1 MNIEKWKS
9 MSGLEQTMF
18 LLDNCQVN
26 GKGGKRMV
34 IGGSGVNDAT
44 YCTQPAI
51 DGKQVMCPAY
61 KAWKNMFKRVYSAKF
76 HASRPTYSDVKVCD
90 EWRSFSNFRS
100 WWLENQ
106 VDGWHIDKD
115 ILSDDGVYSPEAC
128 IFVPAWLNSFTL
140 DSGSARGVYQIG
152 VCFHKQSGRFEAK
165 CSNPMTKKREH
176 LGLFDTPE
184 AAHLAWRTRK
194 LELALELKPKMDS
207 IDQRIYDRVVEI
219 IMKAR

>member
-1 MNIEKWKS
+1 

-26 GKGGKRMV
+26 GKGGKRIV

-90 EWRSFSNFRS
+90 EWLTFMSFRK

-106 VDGWHIDKD
+106 VDGWQIDKD
-115 ILSDDGVYSPEAC
+115 ILSDAACYSPDTC
-128 IFVPAWLNSFTL
+128 LFVPAWLNLFTT
-140 DSGSARGVYQIG
+140 DCGSARGEWPIG
-152 VCFHKQSGRFEAK
+152 VCLDKKSGKFRAK
-165 CSNPMTKKREH
+165 CCNPITKKQES
-176 LGLFDTPE
+176 LGYFCAPE
-184 AAHLAWRTRK
+184 EANLAWMARK
-194 LELALELKPKMDS
+194 LELALELKPSMDE
-207 IDQRIYDRVVEI
+207 IDLRIYPRVADI
-219 IMKAR
+219 INNAK

>member
-1 MNIEKWKS
+1 

-18 LLDNCQVN
+18 LWDNCQVN
-26 GKGGKRMV
+26 GKGGQGGV
-34 IGGSGVNDAT
+34 ISGSGVNDAT

-51 DGKQVMCPAY
+51 DGKRVMCPAY
-61 KAWKNMFKRVYSAKF
+61 RAWKNMFKRVYSAKF

-90 EWRSFSNFRS
+90 GWRSFSNFRS
-100 WWLENQ
+100 WWLDHH

-115 ILSDDGVYSPEAC
+115 LLSDDGVYSPEAC
-128 IFVPAWLNSFTL
+128 LFVPAWLNLFTT
-140 DSGSARGVYQIG
+140 DSGAARGAYQIG

-165 CSNPMTKKREH
+165 CSNPITKKREH

-184 AAHLAWRTRK
+184 AANLAWRTRK

>member
-1 MNIEKWKS
+1 

-18 LLDNCQVN
+18 LWDNCQVN
-26 GKGGKRMV
+26 GKGGQGGV
-34 IGGSGVNDAT
+34 ISGSGVNDAT

-51 DGKQVMCPAY
+51 DGKRVMCPAY
-61 KAWKNMFKRVYSAKF
+61 RAWKNMFKRVYSAKF

-90 EWRSFSNFRS
+90 GWRSFSNFRS
-100 WWLENQ
+100 WWLDHH

-115 ILSDDGVYSPEAC
+115 LLSDDGVYSPEAC
-128 IFVPAWLNSFTL
+128 LFVPAWLNLFTT
-140 DSGSARGVYQIG
+140 DSGAARGAYQIG

-165 CSNPMTKKREH
+165 CSNPITKKREH

-184 AAHLAWRTRK
+184 AANLAWRTRK

-207 IDQRIYDRVVEI
+207 IDLRIYHRVVEI